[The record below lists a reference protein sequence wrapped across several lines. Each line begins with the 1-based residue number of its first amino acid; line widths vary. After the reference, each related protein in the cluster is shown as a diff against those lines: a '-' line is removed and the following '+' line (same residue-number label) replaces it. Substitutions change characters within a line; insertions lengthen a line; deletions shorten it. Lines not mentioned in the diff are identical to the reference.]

1 MKGIFEKRL
10 KSHNK
15 GRWVFLMI
23 FLSEFHIDKDPESV
37 SGPHW
42 DGFIETGLRIDLH
55 QSASLIMGV
64 F

>member
-1 MKGIFEKRL
+1 
-10 KSHNK
+10 
-15 GRWVFLMI
+15 MI

-64 F
+64 FSRWFIYRN